1 MHDQNR
7 YDEITLSKV
16 YGALEGLGYSI
27 REINDIITSLQNEH
41 ILFREPYENPDEV
54 IVEVLLIFAE

>member
-7 YDEITLSKV
+7 YDENTLSKV

-27 REINDIITSLQNEH
+27 REIN
-41 ILFREPYENPDEV
+41 
-54 IVEVLLIFAE
+54 EVLLIFAE